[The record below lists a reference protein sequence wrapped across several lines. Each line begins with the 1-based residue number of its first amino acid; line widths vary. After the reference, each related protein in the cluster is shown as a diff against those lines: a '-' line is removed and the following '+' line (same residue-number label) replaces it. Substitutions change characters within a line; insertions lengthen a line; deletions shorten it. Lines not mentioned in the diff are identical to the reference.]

1 MKRLSRPLA
10 GIFLVLLAILFA
22 DAAADM
28 WPAVGVQAD
37 ACAQAQTMTGED
49 RDRFLQAVKKAHK
62 IACEFRDIPV
72 TRVNVEGMRMALSP
86 DQALLALV
94 GLFGGLGGVLR
105 SLFSLFGI
113 EPGVSSG
120 RSSLAWAIVR
130 PFAAMALAL
139 VIYVTLRALFLPS
152 GAVSSVNPYGF
163 LAIATLAGLFAESVL
178 SRAGL
183 TTTGK

>member
-1 MKRLSRPLA
+1 MKRFSRPLA

-37 ACAQAQTMTGED
+37 ACAQAQTMTAED

-62 IACEFRDIPV
+62 IACEFRDVPV

-94 GLFGGLGGVLR
+94 ALFGGLGGVLR

-120 RSSLAWAIVR
+120 RRSLT
-130 PFAAMALAL
+130 L
-139 VIYVTLRALFLPS
+139 VIYVVLRALFLPS
-152 GAVSSVNPYGF
+152 GAVWSVNPYGF
-163 LAIATLAGLFAESVL
+163 LAIAALAGLFAESVL
-178 SRAGL
+178 GRAGL
-183 TTTGK
+183 ATTGR